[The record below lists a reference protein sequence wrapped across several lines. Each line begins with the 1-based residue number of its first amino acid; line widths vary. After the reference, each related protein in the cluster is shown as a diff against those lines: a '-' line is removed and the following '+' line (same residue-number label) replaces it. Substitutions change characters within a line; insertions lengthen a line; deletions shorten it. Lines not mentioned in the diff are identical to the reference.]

1 MQEAAK
7 DVYLFANILV
17 ARSPSSNVVNSQLA
31 LRGCHH
37 SAHPLATLFF
47 SKCLRQNM
55 AGNDLPTPWSVSN
68 VFEGEKDEQRITAIT
83 GLSC

>member
-17 ARSPSSNVVNSQLA
+17 ARYPSSNVVNSQLA
-31 LRGCHH
+31 LRGCHQQRTPPRH
-37 SAHPLATLFF
+37 SLFP
-47 SKCLRQNM
+47 KCLRQNM
-55 AGNDLPTPWSVSN
+55 ASNDLPTPWSVSN

-83 GLSC
+83 